1 MEENKP
7 KRGIWWPVIVV
18 AAVVAGVFLGR
29 YLPQRQHDPNEAI
42 FRLYSPKADARL
54 EDDKLYEVLQRI
66 YSQYVDVP
74 QMDSIEEVILPML
87 LENLDPHSA
96 YISAAD
102 LASVNES
109 IEGQFDGIGVTFNML
124 DDTVRVITVI
134 GGGPSARAGIQPGD
148 RIRTIDGENVAGRQI
163 NQDSIVK
170 RLRGPRDTKV
180 DLGIERQGV
189 TGLLP
194 ITVTRGVVPM
204 KSVTAAYMV
213 DDTTG
218 YLRLTVFSRA
228 SHTEVTQIANVM
240 KSLGMRKL
248 IFDLRGNGGGL
259 LEQAILIAN
268 EFLPKEALIVYTEGR
283 ASRRQEQH
291 ANGAGTLQD
300 ILPVVLIDESSAS
313 ASEIVAGALQD
324 NDRGMIV
331 GRRSFGKGLVQEQI
345 GLTDGSAIRL
355 TVARYYTPVGRN
367 IQKPYEEG
375 LESYQNDL
383 RNRFE
388 HSEFFSADSIQF
400 SESERFTTP
409 GGRVV
414 YGGGG
419 IMPDVFV
426 PLDTIPDNR
435 YLVQV
440 VNRNI
445 AFQYSVQYA
454 DTHRVTLNGMD
465 TLEALDAFFD
475 ADPDLL
481 DGLVRYAAARGVRP
495 TGDDLDVSRD
505 ELTAILRS
513 YIGRNTPL
521 EDNAAAYYLLPY
533 EPEFEAALASE

>member
-1 MEENKP
+1 MKENKS
-7 KRGIWWPVIVV
+7 KCRIWWPVIVV
-18 AAVVAGVFLGR
+18 AAVAVGIFLGR

-42 FRLYSPKADARL
+42 FRDAKL

-74 QMDSIEEVILPML
+74 RMDSIEEVLLPIL

-96 YISAAD
+96 YISAKD

-148 RIRTIDGENVAGRQI
+148 RIRTIDGENVAGQQI
-163 NQDSIVK
+163 NQDNIVK

-189 TGLLP
+189 TGLFP

-204 KSVTAAYMV
+204 KSVSAAYMV

-218 YLRLTVFSRA
+218 YLRLTVFSRT
-228 SHTEVTQIANVM
+228 SHTEVVQIANAM
-240 KSLGMRKL
+240 KSLGMRRL

-259 LEQAILIAN
+259 LDQAILIAN

-283 ASRRQEQH
+283 ASRRREQH
-291 ANGAGTLQD
+291 ANGVGTLQD
-300 ILPVVLIDESSAS
+300 ILPIVLIDESSAS

-324 NDRGMIV
+324 NDRGTIV

-345 GLTDGSAIRL
+345 GLTDGSALRL

-367 IQKPYEEG
+367 IQKPYEAGPDE
-375 LESYQNDL
+375 YKNDL
-383 RNRFE
+383 KNRFA

-400 SESERFTTP
+400 SDSERFTTP
-409 GGRVV
+409 AGKVV

-426 PLDTIPDNR
+426 PLDTLPDNP

-454 DTHRVTLNGMD
+454 DNHRVALN
-465 TLEALDAFFD
+465 TIKALEDLDAFFD

-481 DGLVRYAAARGVRP
+481 AGLVRYAAARDVRP
-495 TGDDLDVSRD
+495 AGDDLAVSRD
-505 ELTAILRS
+505 ELTAILKS

-521 EDNAAAYYLLPY
+521 EDNATAYYLLPY
-533 EPEFEAALASE
+533 EPEFEAALAVE